1 MKRATRHLLVA
12 TSIAAALLGCGSG
25 GHGHGAPQPTTLRR
39 LGLGAKRLVGSAV
52 DNAAL
57 DADPEYRRILA
68 REFNYVTP
76 ENAMKW
82 GPVHPAERDWNFGPA
97 DRIVNFARAHGMAVK
112 GHALVW
118 HQQLPDY
125 VYGATDADALR
136 TLLADHIGGLVGH
149 YRGQVRAWD
158 VVNEPIAISG
168 GGLRSTPFLDVLGPD
183 YIAEALRL
191 AHAADPRALLYIN
204 EFSAE
209 GLGVKSD
216 ALYRLVAQLLH
227 DGVPL
232 DGVGFQM
239 HLGYIFGAPPATARA
254 NLQRF
259 ADLGLRVN
267 ISEMDVQIAT
277 LPGDLPSRLAVQR
290 QAYFDMV
297 SACAAVDA
305 CEAVTFWGFTDRYS
319 WIDRTFGYDDAPLLF
334 DDLFAKKP
342 SYEAVAEVLRAA
354 RVR

>member
-1 MKRATRHLLVA
+1 MTRAPSRLLVA
-12 TSIAAALLGCGSG
+12 ASIAALLGCGSG
-25 GHGHGAPQPTTLRR
+25 GNGHGALQPTTLRR
-39 LGLGAKRLVGSAV
+39 LGLGANRLVGSAV

-57 DADPEYRRILA
+57 DADPEYRSILA

-82 GPVHPAERDWNFGPA
+82 GPVHPAEGVWNFGPA

-125 VYGATDADALR
+125 VYAATDADALH
-136 TLLADHIGGLVGH
+136 TALADHIDGLVGH

-158 VVNEPIAISG
+158 VVNEPIAI
-168 GGLRSTPFLDVLGPD
+168 
-183 YIAEALRL
+183 
-191 AHAADPRALLYIN
+191 
-204 EFSAE
+204 
-209 GLGVKSD
+209 
-216 ALYRLVAQLLH
+216 YRLVEQLLH
-227 DGVPL
+227 AGVPL

-239 HLGYIFGAPPATARA
+239 HLGYIFGPPPATARA

-290 QAYFDMV
+290 QAY
-297 SACAAVDA
+297 VDG